1 MFDLIHSVDSRKLLD
16 EIDKVAAK
24 HDKIQDVLLQV
35 NVAREAS
42 KTDVY
47 KRQIQNYIE
56 KNAIKYDIIEIIF
69 GRSVIWIF
77 TH

>member
-1 MFDLIHSVDSRKLLD
+1 MTIHKKPVEEKEHDSEKYRFMK
-16 EIDKVAAK
+16 E
-24 HDKIQDVLLQV
+24 QV
-35 NVAREAS
+35 RPQQ
-42 KTDVY
+42 K
-47 KRQIQNYIE
+47 

>member
-1 MFDLIHSVDSRKLLD
+1 MFTESGPCGGRFFICL
-16 EIDKVAAK
+16 
-24 HDKIQDVLLQV
+24 
-35 NVAREAS
+35 NVGGL
-42 KTDVY
+42 
-47 KRQIQNYIE
+47 IQNYIE